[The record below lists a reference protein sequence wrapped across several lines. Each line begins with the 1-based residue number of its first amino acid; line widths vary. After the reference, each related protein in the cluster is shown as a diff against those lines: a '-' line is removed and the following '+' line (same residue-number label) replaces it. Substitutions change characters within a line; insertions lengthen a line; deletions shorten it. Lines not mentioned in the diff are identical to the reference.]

1 MHEESIVIHQPAT
14 FGRSALSKGG
24 PKIKL
29 VRAGLCAAALALF
42 AFASHHA
49 FAQVDQGAITGV
61 VQDSTGAA
69 VAGADVTL
77 TDTDNGLVLKVKT
90 NPAGIYV
97 FSPIK
102 TGHYSVSASAAN
114 FETTL
119 QENITVHVT
128 DRLNILLVLKPGSVS
143 ETVTVTTAPPLLQA
157 ETGETA
163 VDISSQFLND
173 SPLANRN
180 WVYLA
185 QEAPG
190 VVPSNGTRGGGTG
203 DFETNGQH
211 AEQNNFILDGVDN
224 NINIIDY
231 MNGSTYNV
239 APPPDA
245 ISEFKLETSDYSAE
259 IGRGHGAVL
268 NAATK
273 SGTNQ
278 IHGDLWEYVRNTSL
292 DAIPWNTNRALRIP
306 PFHLNQ
312 FGATLGFPIIH
323 NKLFYFG
330 DIQDSRYAFGQPTS
344 TYSVPT
350 PLERQGNFT
359 ELLNPV
365 LTSNAEP
372 IILYQPNCNTGKY
385 AWSGSGSTAVPTT
398 LSGCLQQYGNSSTTV
413 NGYTYPAGQ
422 NVFNAATLDSVAQ
435 NILNLYPKPNANG
448 WNSSNN
454 SNTST
459 VAGTTFNNYVV
470 SLYEW
475 SDPFQWDQRIDW
487 NISNRDQAYLRY
499 SYQHIMNTLTS
510 PLGPILD
517 GYGGFQGHTESYLS
531 ENVMFSETH
540 SFSPTLINEF
550 RFGFNWGKFAN
561 LQYNYDTNEADA
573 LGMHNMPFSQGPE
586 NGGLPPVTISSIQ
599 AFGSHSNDPSLEGE
613 NIYEILDNVTKT
625 LGNHSLKMGFEFM
638 PIRDYGTAVGASRG
652 TYTFNG
658 QFTGVTGISNTG
670 NGVADFIA
678 QGYTAGGALT
688 GTDNMQGGGLSNY
701 ELNNW
706 DYGYIAG
713 YFQDNWRA
721 THKLT
726 LDFGIRYEY
735 FTPKK
740 ENAGA
745 WANWIRETGQVGPN
759 GGYGSALFEMPATNA
774 AHALAAGIS
783 ELLAYDNVQVDYTN
797 NPYLATF
804 PKANWSPRLGVA
816 YQLNNQTVV
825 RAGAGIFFGGFEPG
839 GGSSQTQNVPFVIS
853 SNLTLNGCTNGTY
866 CASLYPQNDTLENGL
881 QSFISNGIANY
892 VSFPNIEEQD
902 PVMHVPYTLNYNLSV
917 QRALT
922 GSMTATVGY
931 IGNIGRHLVTLV
943 NGPAMPQALTISG
956 PNNKTLSSAPQWN
969 SAQWMT
975 WEGEDDY
982 NSLQVTVQKR
992 YAHGLTFLGTY
1003 TWAHSIDDTADLLGG
1018 DINGYRMAAL
1028 IPIQDDRTN
1037 SNYDVRHRVS
1047 INGDYDLPFG
1057 RGRQF
1062 LNRSGWLDEIVGGWK
1077 SNLTWIAQT
1086 GEPFTVGISNQT
1098 NAQGPYNNHALKI
1111 ANPFAT
1117 NLSSP
1122 TSTSTSNS
1130 PGVSTCPT
1138 QAKTVTHWYNE
1149 CAFSNPLGSAQVAA
1163 NATGTYQ
1170 YSSPQISG
1178 DAPIT
1183 VAAGTPYISTLAAA
1197 MPFFG
1202 DVSNNVVGPG
1212 YWRVNMSMF
1221 KDFHIWREQYLEF
1234 RADAF
1239 NLLNHPTWSNPS
1251 STGDNAG
1258 NAGSI
1263 TSPISFQNN
1272 VIDARFFQLS
1282 GKYVF

>member
-1 MHEESIVIHQPAT
+1 MSTFTLGAKRCIDKQGATGWIVYAI
-14 FGRSALSKGG
+14 GVILM
-24 PKIKL
+24 L
-29 VRAGLCAAALALF
+29 LCPYRING
-42 AFASHHA
+42 
-49 FAQVDQGAITGV
+49 QIDQGAITGV
-61 VQDSTGAA
+61 VTDSTGAA
-69 VAGADVTL
+69 ISGAQVTL
-77 TDTDNGLVLKVKT
+77 ANQGTGLVLSTKT
-90 NPAGIYV
+90 NASGDY
-97 FSPIK
+97 FFTPIK
-102 TGHYSVSASAAN
+102 TGTYTVSASAPN
-114 FETTL
+114 FETT
-119 QENITVHVT
+119 QQTNIVLHVT
-128 DRLNILLVLKPGSVS
+128 DRLNIPLALRPGNVS
-143 ETVTVTTAPPLLQA
+143 ATVTVTSAAPLMQV

-180 WVYLA
+180 WVYIA
-185 QEAPG
+185 QEAAG

-203 DFETNGQH
+203 DFEANGQH

-231 MNGSTYNV
+231 MNGSTYNI

-259 IGRGHGAVL
+259 IGRGHGTVL
-268 NAATK
+268 NATTK

-278 IHGDLWEYVRNTSL
+278 FHGDLWEYFRNTDI
-292 DAIPWNTNRALRIP
+292 DAIPWNTNRALPIP

-312 FGATLGFPIIH
+312 FGATFGGPIIH

-330 DIQDSRYAFGQPTS
+330 DIQDSRYAFGQPTT

-359 ELLNPV
+359 ELLNPA

-372 IILYQPNCNTGKY
+372 IIIYEPNCNAGKY

-398 LSGCLQQYGNSSTTV
+398 LSGCLQQNGSSSTTV
-413 NGYTYPAGQ
+413 NGYTYPTGQ
-422 NVFNAATLDSVAQ
+422 NVFNPASLDTVAQ

-454 SNTST
+454 SNNST

-475 SDPFQWDQRIDW
+475 SDPFQWDQRVDW
-487 NISNRDQAYLRY
+487 NLSSRDQAYVRY
-499 SYQHIMNTLTS
+499 SYQHLMNVLTS

-517 GYGGFQGHTESYLS
+517 GYGGFQGHTENYLS
-531 ENVMFSETH
+531 ENVMVSETH
-540 SFSPTLINEF
+540 TFSPTLINEF

-561 LQYNYDTNEADA
+561 LQYNDNVNEAA
-573 LGMHNMPFSQGPE
+573 SLGMNNMPFSQGPL
-586 NGGLPPVTISSIQ
+586 NGGLPPVTISGNASIQ
-599 AFGSHSNDPSLEGE
+599 AFGSHSNDPSIEGE
-613 NIYEILDNVTKT
+613 NIYQILDNATKT
-625 LGNHSLKMGFEFM
+625 MGNHSLKMGFEFM

-652 TYTFNG
+652 TYTFSG
-658 QFTGVTGISNTG
+658 QFTSLTGISNTG
-670 NGVADFIA
+670 SGVADFIA
-678 QGYTAGGALT
+678 QGYTPSGSLT
-688 GTDNMQGGGLSNY
+688 GTDNMGGGGLSNY

-713 YFQDNWRA
+713 YIQDNWR
-721 THKLT
+721 TTRKLT

-745 WANWIRETGQVGPN
+745 WVNWVRETGQVGPN
-759 GGYGSALFEMPATNA
+759 GGYGSALFELPANNRGVA
-774 AHALAAGIS
+774 IAQGIAS
-783 ELLAYDNVQVDYTN
+783 LLAYDNIQIAYSA
-797 NPYLATF
+797 NPYLSTF

-816 YQLNNQTVV
+816 YQVDNRTVV
-825 RAGAGIFFGGFEPG
+825 RMGGGIFFGGFEPG

-853 SNLTLNGCTNGTY
+853 SNLTLNGCASNAGSGTGGY
-866 CASLYPQNDTLENGL
+866 CPSLYAQSDTLENGL
-881 QSFISNGIANY
+881 QSFIGNGIANY

-902 PVMHVPYTLNYNLSV
+902 PVMHVPYTFNYNLSV
-917 QRALT
+917 ERALT

-931 IGNIGRHLVTLV
+931 IGNLGRHLVTLV
-943 NGPAMPQALTISG
+943 NGPAMPQALTVAG
-956 PNNKTLSSAPQWN
+956 PNNKSLSSAPQWN

-975 WEGEDDY
+975 WEGENDY
-982 NSLQVTVQKR
+982 NSFQATVQKR
-992 YAHGLTFLGTY
+992 YAHGLSFLGTY

-1028 IPIQDDRTN
+1028 IPVQMDRTN
-1037 SNYDVRHRVS
+1037 SNYDVRNRVS
-1047 INGDYDLPFG
+1047 VNGDYELPFG
-1057 RGRQF
+1057 RGRTF
-1062 LNRSGWLDEIVGGWK
+1062 LNRSGVMDEIIGGWK
-1077 SNLTWIAQT
+1077 TNLTWLAQT

-1098 NAQGPYNNHALKI
+1098 NAQGPYNNHAHKI

-1117 NLSSP
+1117 SLTPPVSTP
-1122 TSTSTSNS
+1122 TTNS
-1130 PGVSTCPT
+1130 PGVSACPT
-1138 QAKTVTHWYNE
+1138 QAKTITHWYNE
-1149 CAFSNPLGSAQVAA
+1149 CAFTNPLGSAQVAA
-1163 NATGTYQ
+1163 YATGTYQ

-1178 DAPIT
+1178 DTPIT
-1183 VAAGTPYISTLAAA
+1183 VAAGTPYINTLAAA
-1197 MPFFG
+1197 LPFLG
-1202 DVSNNVVGPG
+1202 DVSNNVPGPG

-1221 KDFHIWREQYLEF
+1221 KDFRTWHEQYLEF

-1239 NLLNHPTWSNPS
+1239 NLFNHPTWANPSS

-1258 NAGSI
+1258 NAGVI
-1263 TSPISFQNN
+1263 TAPISFQNN
-1272 VIDARFFQLS
+1272 TIDARFFQLS